1 MKLLNKLKALNSI
14 LHELRRTNYN
24 ANSPNFLTGK
34 MMAEINTKKDK
45 IESIQD
51 VEFKVFSQWGDDGI
65 IQYLISKLPIKNKT
79 FVEFGVEYYTE
90 SNTRFLLI
98 NNNWSGLVVDG
109 SEQHINYIKAD
120 SIYWQYEL
128 HAVKAFI
135 TAENIERLIDEA
147 GFENELGI
155 LSIDIDGNDYTVW
168 KAIKKYNPDIV
179 IVEYNAAFG
188 DNNPWITPYNP
199 AFVREKTGYKK
210 LFWGTS
216 LMSICD
222 LADEKGYDFIG
233 CNLNGNNA
241 YFIKRSVN
249 NNIF

>member
-1 MKLLNKLKALNSI
+1 
-14 LHELRRTNYN
+14 
-24 ANSPNFLTGK
+24 